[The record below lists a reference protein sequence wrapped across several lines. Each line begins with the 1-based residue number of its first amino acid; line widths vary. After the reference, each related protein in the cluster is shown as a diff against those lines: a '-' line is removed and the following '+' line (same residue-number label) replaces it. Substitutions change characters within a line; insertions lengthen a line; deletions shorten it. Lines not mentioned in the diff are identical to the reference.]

1 MSPPAASRIRSSG
14 GRQRAHAPPP
24 QTPRSKPTG
33 EPLSATLPPPPPP
46 LGRRFPRP
54 RSQST
59 ESEDSDSIV
68 LGRRS
73 SLFALAALAAALLP
87 AGASLAA
94 ADASTSASV
103 ASAAAAVEALDGT
116 LVVKSLRSRFAQGVG
131 SFMRNRQRADGGA
144 RLLAPIKTARRR
156 LRDAAGM
163 LLAALDGAEPAA
175 VAAAAATGSGSG
187 GGGEQQEDHEA
198 ALSGRL
204 FGGDGR
210 RRRRASG
217 TTSGDGNPL
226 GIFGRINERA
236 AKKRKSSFQDEDGL
250 PRPSAFQ
257 PILEAV
263 RAGSGECYT
272 FDALDGAL
280 PLPQS
285 LVGGSGGANCT
296 LSLVARNAAS
306 ALPTKEVRGEAL
318 RSATLDEADA
328 AIRAVRLLD
337 DMLER
342 AAEGDRAAAA
352 EVAAAL
358 ERALRSVAA
367 LEGLVAACLNFDGE
381 QPTSDYDE

>member
-1 MSPPAASRIRSSG
+1 MLQSTDEPLLAAAPPATA
-14 GRQRAHAPPP
+14 APL
-24 QTPRSKPTG
+24 
-33 EPLSATLPPPPPP
+33 PLPLP
-46 LGRRFPRP
+46 
-54 RSQST
+54 
-59 ESEDSDSIV
+59 
-68 LGRRS
+68 GRRS
-73 SLFALAALAAALLP
+73 SLFALAAALASLLP
-87 AGASLAA
+87 AGIASSSAAAA
-94 ADASTSASV
+94 ADAAAV
-103 ASAAAAVEALDGT
+103 ASST
-116 LVVKSLRSRFAQGVG
+116 SLRSRLSSGVKT
-131 SFMRNRQRADGGA
+131 FLRDRQRADGGA
-144 RLLAPIKTARRR
+144 RLLSPVRTVRRR

-175 VAAAAATGSGSG
+175 VAAVPGSSDV
-187 GGGEQQEDHEA
+187 DHEA

-210 RRRRASG
+210 RQQKAAAADGEGKPLSLFGKINRA
-217 TTSGDGNPL
+217 T
-226 GIFGRINERA
+226 
-236 AKKRKSSFQDEDGL
+236 KKSSSFVDDGL
-250 PRPSAFQ
+250 PRPAAFK

-285 LVGGSGGANCT
+285 LVGGGGAANCT

-306 ALPTKEVRGEAL
+306 AVPKEAGVRGEAL
-318 RSATLDEADA
+318 RDATLDEADA
-328 AIRAVRLLD
+328 AIGGVRLLD
-337 DMLER
+337 DLLER

-381 QPTSDYDE
+381 QPTSFKE